1 MNNLRKKILYGAAI
15 AATGGLVAIPKL
27 VGVVKN
33 HKEQIASEA
42 NKLIHKHSSNDYT
55 YVVTKEDL

>member
-1 MNNLRKKILYGAAI
+1 MNNLMKKVLYGAAI

-33 HKEQIASEA
+33 HKEQIANA
-42 NKLIHKHSSNDYT
+42 TKLIHKHSSNDYT

>member
-1 MNNLRKKILYGAAI
+1 MNNLMKKVLYGVAI

-27 VGVVKN
+27 VGEVKN

-55 YVVTKEDL
+55 YVVRKEDL

>member
-1 MNNLRKKILYGAAI
+1 MNNLKKKVLYGAAI
-15 AATGGLVAIPKL
+15 VASGGLIVIPKL

-33 HKEQIASEA
+33 HKGQIASEA

>member
-1 MNNLRKKILYGAAI
+1 MNNLMKKVLYGAAI

-27 VGVVKN
+27 VGVAKN
-33 HKEQIASEA
+33 HKEQIANA
-42 NKLIHKHSSNDYT
+42 TKLIHKRSSNDYT

>member
-1 MNNLRKKILYGAAI
+1 MNNLKKKVLYGAALV
-15 AATGGLVAIPKL
+15 ATGGLIAIPKL

-42 NKLIHKHSSNDYT
+42 NKLIHKRSSNDYT

>member
-1 MNNLRKKILYGAAI
+1 MNNLKKKVLYGAAI
-15 AATGGLVAIPKL
+15 VATGGLVAIPKL
-27 VGVVKN
+27 VGAVKN

-55 YVVTKEDL
+55 YVVTKENL